1 MKLIETGLIRYFFK
15 GAVTE
20 ADKDRL
26 AKIMAFG
33 KDSENWPKPYI
44 HEEEEEYEPEPEMDR
59 FDECK
64 INLDI
69 KLKFKL

>member
-1 MKLIETGLIRYFFK
+1 M
-15 GAVTE
+15 TE

-33 KDSENWPKPYI
+33 KDSENWPKPHI

-64 INLDI
+64 KN
-69 KLKFKL
+69 